1 MTIAIETTEQR
12 YGEMFGDMSTWQA
25 MLDRQR
31 ELFVAMDD
39 GSRIGF
45 VSREASGILPGKRLE
60 GVQVVASEVPLMA
73 WEVQNG
79 GMSARIERF
88 AGMASTK
95 VDLLLVANQEAMDTM
110 QAELGGD
117 MLKTIKRL
125 IRRGNIMFFVF
136 KNKAQL
142 QDAGYEDFLES
153 LGLAFLGACR

>member
-1 MTIAIETTEQR
+1 MTTTADQTFGEIAP
-12 YGEMFGDMSTWQA
+12 WQC
-25 MLDRQR
+25 MLDRYR
-31 ELFVAMDD
+31 ELFVEMQQ

-60 GVQVVASEVPLMA
+60 GVQVATEVSMLA
-73 WEVQNG
+73 WQLESD

-88 AGMASTK
+88 AGMASTQ
-95 VDLLLVANQEAMDTM
+95 VDLLLVADAEAMTTM
-110 QAELGGD
+110 LDQLDGD
-117 MLKTIKRL
+117 MPTAIKRL
-125 IRRGNIMFFVF
+125 IRRGRMMFFVF

>member
-1 MTIAIETTEQR
+1 MTTVMDATEQMF
-12 YGEMFGDMSTWQA
+12 GEMNLWQS

-31 ELFVAMDD
+31 ELFVEMDA

-60 GVQVVASEVPLMA
+60 GVQVVATEVPLMA
-73 WEVQNG
+73 WQVENG

-88 AGMASTK
+88 AGMSSTR
-95 VDLLLVANQEAMDTM
+95 VDLLLVADREAMDTM
-110 QAELGGD
+110 LAELGGD

-136 KNKAQL
+136 RNKAQL

>member
-1 MTIAIETTEQR
+1 MTTATDQAFD
-12 YGEMFGDMSTWQA
+12 EMFGDMNLWQS

-31 ELFVAMDD
+31 ELFTEMDA

-45 VSREASGILPGKRLE
+45 VSREASGILPGKHLE
-60 GVQVVASEVPLMA
+60 GVQVVACEVPLMA
-73 WEVQNG
+73 WQVQDG
-79 GMSARIERF
+79 GMSARLERF

-95 VDLLLVANQEAMDTM
+95 VDLLLVADRNAMDTM
-110 QAELGGD
+110 LAELGGD